1 MNQACNGI
9 GLNGHSLEWLDSRN
23 DDIDPARMSRAPTPI
38 VGAHRRRRPHR
49 QHRDEGGRL

>member
-38 VGAHRRRRPHR
+38 VGASQAASP
-49 QHRDEGGRL
+49 QATS

>member
-38 VGAHRRRRPHR
+38 IGAHRRRRPHR